1 VRRAGLLARQADAE
15 LTILH
20 VVDDDQPARLIELEC
35 KEAGKILDEQR
46 TSVAELRDIRC
57 NLVVTV
63 GDAFD
68 AILRT
73 AESTSADLIV
83 MGAHRKTLLRYIF
96 VGTTVERVVR
106 SSSCPVLM
114 VNSEAAEPYA
124 RVLAAVDMSD
134 VSARAV
140 QFASASH
147 IFDAAEVMIAHA
159 FDPPAKSKMF
169 TASVPQDR
177 VDEYVAQEQLR
188 ASEELAE
195 FLKEHGLKDSKWSL
209 HVEEGEPFQAISRMV
224 TEMYPDLLLIGTHSR
239 SGIAKVLLGSV
250 AEQALRELDVDIL
263 AVPPAA
269 ARV

>member
-1 VRRAGLLARQADAE
+1 
-15 LTILH
+15 
-20 VVDDDQPARLIELEC
+20 
-35 KEAGKILDEQR
+35 
-46 TSVAELRDIRC
+46 
-57 NLVVTV
+57 
-63 GDAFD
+63 
-68 AILRT
+68 
-73 AESTSADLIV
+73 
-83 MGAHRKTLLRYIF
+83 
-96 VGTTVERVVR
+96 
-106 SSSCPVLM
+106 
-114 VNSEAAEPYA
+114 
-124 RVLAAVDMSD
+124 
-134 VSARAV
+134 
-140 QFASASH
+140 
-147 IFDAAEVMIAHA
+147 
-159 FDPPAKSKMF
+159 MF